1 MAQRVNIQYSIEVD
15 NLQET
20 VDYLYN
26 KVIKRIDTLNQS
38 MVETS
43 SFLDVA
49 LIDEIDEARLEL
61 AQIDTQLSDIDRIVK
76 GYISLKAAQNNGF
89 PRTPEETQ
97 QGDTE
102 PSPQGE

>member
-1 MAQRVNIQYSIEVD
+1 MSQRVNIQYSIEVD
-15 NLQET
+15 KIQET

-26 KVIKRIDTLNQS
+26 KVIKRMDALNQS

-61 AQIDTQLSDIDRIVK
+61 AQIDTQLTDIDRIVK
-76 GYISLKAAQNNGF
+76 GYINFKTNEQAIDDSLQTSDESAEQ
-89 PRTPEETQ
+89 
-97 QGDTE
+97 D
-102 PSPQGE
+102 